1 MSLSSTA
8 PSFSGDAAFVSH
20 GVVAVHGDHVA
31 VDDPTFLFSGAFE
44 RHGNDLWISR
54 AFETRV
60 VESYFDHGAEPLP
73 LVAADGHWLP
83 GRTVLAFTQGD
94 HGPRYASNT
103 APDAPAA
110 IGRVEGVDGNATAV
124 RNGTVVLLHAGD
136 FVYKGD
142 AVATDAHG
150 ALAITFIDGTAFNL
164 SAESKMVLD
173 EMVYAPGG
181 TGNKSLLSLVQG
193 SINFVA
199 GDVAHT
205 GDMKVDTPVATM
217 GIRGTAVHVEIG
229 ADNGPTHFSVMQEP
243 NGRVGR
249 YILYDRHDAT
259 KVLGSVGDGGM
270 AYDLRYV
277 GGHVVVEPAIK
288 NAVELQHEHDFTKAV
303 FTSFQA
309 GAAHPL
315 LRQLHEGP
323 HVPIHATTHGSAA
336 QTVTRPSSGDA
347 LSQPKPGS
355 PTLGSDHD
363 DRGSPTSSHGAQHHG
378 AAHDAAGFSALID
391 VGASDV
397 SVIPTLATLALV
409 SMADAISSVRAVPAH
424 PVPVTIMAPVPTP
437 VETTTA
443 PTPPATEPST
453 ASTPAPMETSNG
465 IDAGPGGNEHGID
478 TSRGGNEH
486 DFDADPGGNKHG
498 SDAGRGGNEHGS
510 DAGFGGNEHGS
521 DAGFGGDEHGSD
533 ADPGG
538 NKHDFDTGPG
548 GNKHGFDSDSGGNEH
563 DSDAAF
569 GGNEHGIDTSRGGN
583 EHDRRRPRWKQARLR
598 RRPRWKRNEH
608 ARLRRRPRWKRARHR
623 PTPAPPASTAPT
635 PTSTAPTA
643 PAETSTAPTLA
654 SGETGTAKIPAAV
667 NEVLHVKAG
676 SILSSAAATVLING
690 HENLTAI
697 VSAASGSIV
706 SPVSANG
713 TSIAGQHGTLIV
725 TDAGTFAYAAAS
737 GSGLPAHASAADSFT
752 FTVTG
757 SGGAS
762 STGSL
767 TIVVDSLDQA
777 PSIAY
782 TAASVT
788 EAGATGLA
796 SATAHATLADP
807 DGDAVT
813 VSTAGWTQGSAG
825 GWTKSGTYGTATL
838 HTATGDVSYAL
849 DAGRPGPAH
858 GTSAVDSFAVT
869 VGDGFGATTSGTAS
883 FTVGGVDRA
892 PSIAY
897 TAASVT
903 EAGATGLA
911 SATAHAT
918 LADPDG
924 DAVTVSTA
932 GWTQGAAGGWTK
944 SGTYGT
950 ATLHTATGDVSYAL
964 DAGRPGPAHGTSAV
978 DSFAVTVGDGFG
990 ATTSG
995 TASFTVGGADRA
1007 PSIAYTAASVT
1018 EAGATGLASAT
1029 AHATLADPDGDAVT
1043 VSTAGWTKTGSSWT
1057 TVGLYGVAT
1066 LDTAT
1071 GNVAY
1076 TLDPTKQGPA
1086 HGTLTS
1092 DKFAVVA
1099 VDALGAMVTGNA
1111 VFTVAG
1117 ADRAPSLSYTS
1128 ATVVEPGAT
1137 GVASAT
1143 AHALPADADGDA
1155 LTFGTVGWTH
1165 HANGTW
1171 TEAGLYGTATLNTAT
1186 GDVSYVLDPAKASPA
1201 HGANAS
1207 DSFTVIVAD
1216 GYGATAS
1223 GSATFHV
1230 VGADRAPTI
1239 GFTAASVTEAGAT
1252 GVATATAH
1260 ATLSD
1265 PDHDAVAVSTAGWT
1279 QTNSGWIQAGLYG
1292 TATLN
1297 TATGDVSYV
1306 LDPTKAG
1313 PAHGASATD
1322 GFAETVSDGQ
1332 GATSIGTASFSVN
1345 GTDHAPTIGYTA
1357 ATVTDGGAS
1366 SAIAHA
1372 TPGDVDGDAVVI
1384 STIGWTHNADGTW
1397 TQSGT
1402 YGTATLNT
1410 TSGDVSYALDPGKT
1424 GPASGT
1430 SGLESFAVAVN
1441 DGYGASATG
1450 LASFTVA
1457 AAAQNNPI
1465 SGFTIGAQQLGNGQS
1480 VDVTLSGQFAL
1491 PVANG
1496 LVTWDNGNDGHF
1508 VFTGVGGNFSTDEV
1522 LGAGNHVAV
1531 LTLSDP
1537 LHTMTATETVDINI
1551 GGSGNLVSSS
1561 TGGQSLLVGTRDGH
1575 AQTFVG
1581 SNQADTL
1588 LVLSG
1593 SNTLTGGGGGDTF
1606 VFATGN
1612 ASGGFGNNEVTDF
1625 HASSANGAQD
1635 NIDLT
1640 AFHIANFNSLMSQA
1654 TDHAAGVTLQL
1665 NGGSITLDHVAK
1677 ASLHPELFHL

>member
-453 ASTPAPMETSNG
+453 ASTPVPVEPSTASTPAPMETTTASTPAAVETSTTSTPAA
-465 IDAGPGGNEHGID
+465 AG
-478 TSRGGNEH
+478 TSTI
-486 DFDADPGGNKHG
+486 
-498 SDAGRGGNEHGS
+498 S
-510 DAGFGGNEHGS
+510 
-521 DAGFGGDEHGSD
+521 
-533 ADPGG
+533 
-538 NKHDFDTGPG
+538 T
-548 GNKHGFDSDSGGNEH
+548 
-563 DSDAAF
+563 
-569 GGNEHGIDTSRGGN
+569 
-583 EHDRRRPRWKQARLR
+583 
-598 RRPRWKRNEH
+598 
-608 ARLRRRPRWKRARHR
+608 
-623 PTPAPPASTAPT
+623 PTPVETSTAPT
-635 PTSTAPTA
+635 PVAVETSTAPTPASGETSTGPTPASGETSTAPTSTPVETSTTSTPAPVETSTVPTPA

-924 DAVTVSTA
+924 DAVTVSA
-932 GWTQGAAGGWTK
+932 
-944 SGTYGT
+944 
-950 ATLHTATGDVSYAL
+950 
-964 DAGRPGPAHGTSAV
+964 
-978 DSFAVTVGDGFG
+978 
-990 ATTSG
+990 
-995 TASFTVGGADRA
+995 
-1007 PSIAYTAASVT
+1007 
-1018 EAGATGLASAT
+1018 
-1029 AHATLADPDGDAVT
+1029 
-1043 VSTAGWTKTGSSWT
+1043 AGWTKTGSSWT

-1265 PDHDAVAVSTAGWT
+1265 PDHDAVAVSTVGWT

-1465 SGFTIGAQQLGNGQS
+1465 SGFTIGAQPLGNGQS

>member
-8 PSFSGDAAFVSH
+8 PSLSGDAAFVSH

-60 VESYFDHGAEPLP
+60 VESYFAHGSEPLP

-110 IGRVEGVDGNATAV
+110 IGRVEGVNGNATAV

-142 AVATDAHG
+142 AVATDDHG

-347 LSQPKPGS
+347 LPQPKPGS
-355 PTLGSDHD
+355 PTLGSDYD

-378 AAHDAAGFSALID
+378 AAHDAAGFPALID

-397 SVIPTLATLALV
+397 SVIPMLATLALV
-409 SMADAISSVRAVPAH
+409 SVADAISSVRAVPAH
-424 PVPVTIMAPVPTP
+424 PVPVTIMAPIPTP
-437 VETTTA
+437 VET
-443 PTPPATEPST
+443 ST
-453 ASTPAPMETSNG
+453 ASTPAPVETSTTSTPPSVETSTASTPAA
-465 IDAGPGGNEHGID
+465 AG
-478 TSRGGNEH
+478 TSTI
-486 DFDADPGGNKHG
+486 
-498 SDAGRGGNEHGS
+498 S
-510 DAGFGGNEHGS
+510 
-521 DAGFGGDEHGSD
+521 
-533 ADPGG
+533 
-538 NKHDFDTGPG
+538 T
-548 GNKHGFDSDSGGNEH
+548 
-563 DSDAAF
+563 
-569 GGNEHGIDTSRGGN
+569 
-583 EHDRRRPRWKQARLR
+583 
-598 RRPRWKRNEH
+598 
-608 ARLRRRPRWKRARHR
+608 
-623 PTPAPPASTAPT
+623 PTPVETSTAPT
-635 PTSTAPTA
+635 PASGETSTTSTPTQVQTSTASTPTPVETSTTPTSAPVETNTVPTPA
-643 PAETSTAPTLA
+643 PAETSTAPTPA

-667 NEVLHVKAG
+667 TEVLHVKAG

-690 HENLTAI
+690 HEHLNAI

-737 GSGLPAHASAADSFT
+737 GSGLPAHASVADSFT

-767 TIVVDSLDQA
+767 TIVVDSPDQA

-796 SATAHATLADP
+796 SATAHAMLADP

-813 VSTAGWTQGSAG
+813 VSTAGWTQGADG

-849 DAGRPGPAH
+849 DAGRPGP
-858 GTSAVDSFAVT
+858 V
-869 VGDGFGATTSGTAS
+869 
-883 FTVGGVDRA
+883 
-892 PSIAY
+892 
-897 TAASVT
+897 
-903 EAGATGLA
+903 
-911 SATAHAT
+911 
-918 LADPDG
+918 
-924 DAVTVSTA
+924 
-932 GWTQGAAGGWTK
+932 
-944 SGTYGT
+944 
-950 ATLHTATGDVSYAL
+950 
-964 DAGRPGPAHGTSAV
+964 HGTSAV

-1007 PSIAYTAASVT
+1007 PNITYTAASVT
-1018 EAGATGLASAT
+1018 EAGVTGLVSAT

-1117 ADRAPSLSYTS
+1117 ADRAPSLSYAS
-1128 ATVVEPGAT
+1128 ATVVELGAT

-1143 AHALPADADGDA
+1143 AHALSADAG
-1155 LTFGTVGWTH
+1155 
-1165 HANGTW
+1165 
-1171 TEAGLYGTATLNTAT
+1171 
-1186 GDVSYVLDPAKASPA
+1186 
-1201 HGANAS
+1201 
-1207 DSFTVIVAD
+1207 
-1216 GYGATAS
+1216 
-1223 GSATFHV
+1223 
-1230 VGADRAPTI
+1230 R
-1239 GFTAASVTEAGAT
+1239 
-1252 GVATATAH
+1252 
-1260 ATLSD
+1260 
-1265 PDHDAVAVSTAGWT
+1265 
-1279 QTNSGWIQAGLYG
+1279 
-1292 TATLN
+1292 
-1297 TATGDVSYV
+1297 
-1306 LDPTKAG
+1306 
-1313 PAHGASATD
+1313 
-1322 GFAETVSDGQ
+1322 
-1332 GATSIGTASFSVN
+1332 
-1345 GTDHAPTIGYTA
+1345 
-1357 ATVTDGGAS
+1357 
-1366 SAIAHA
+1366 
-1372 TPGDVDGDAVVI
+1372 
-1384 STIGWTHNADGTW
+1384 
-1397 TQSGT
+1397 
-1402 YGTATLNT
+1402 
-1410 TSGDVSYALDPGKT
+1410 
-1424 GPASGT
+1424 
-1430 SGLESFAVAVN
+1430 
-1441 DGYGASATG
+1441 
-1450 LASFTVA
+1450 
-1457 AAAQNNPI
+1457 
-1465 SGFTIGAQQLGNGQS
+1465 
-1480 VDVTLSGQFAL
+1480 
-1491 PVANG
+1491 
-1496 LVTWDNGNDGHF
+1496 
-1508 VFTGVGGNFSTDEV
+1508 
-1522 LGAGNHVAV
+1522 
-1531 LTLSDP
+1531 
-1537 LHTMTATETVDINI
+1537 
-1551 GGSGNLVSSS
+1551 
-1561 TGGQSLLVGTRDGH
+1561 
-1575 AQTFVG
+1575 
-1581 SNQADTL
+1581 
-1588 LVLSG
+1588 
-1593 SNTLTGGGGGDTF
+1593 
-1606 VFATGN
+1606 
-1612 ASGGFGNNEVTDF
+1612 
-1625 HASSANGAQD
+1625 
-1635 NIDLT
+1635 
-1640 AFHIANFNSLMSQA
+1640 
-1654 TDHAAGVTLQL
+1654 
-1665 NGGSITLDHVAK
+1665 
-1677 ASLHPELFHL
+1677 